1 MRRHLLLVALAFSGA
16 IHVFLAPEH
25 LREEPALGA
34 LFVAGAVVELALV
47 GLLAA
52 RPSHRATAAATLTL
66 VGLLLAYIPFVAF
79 HLPGFPMTPAPLEF
93 VALLTKAV
101 ELVGTAI
108 GATLL
113 ARPAPSPRHL
123 APAAVVVVVAF
134 LAAGVSAPPS
144 FAGDRG
150 GQTRAVDIP
159 GTFFSP
165 DALPVLVGDT
175 VIWTNHDGMTH
186 TVTGDDF
193 DSGRLA
199 PGDQFSFTFT
209 HPGVYRYHCS
219 IHRFMH
225 GEIRVYAV
233 ALIGPERSVPL
244 ASNVTLA
251 GLAPSG
257 VESVSLEQQ
266 QADGSFAGTASAAPA
281 ADGSFSFPVTVAG
294 PSRYRV
300 RAGAELSDPVLVRPR
315 ATITLRV
322 RRVGARASAVVVAT
336 PNQTGAPVA
345 LERYVR
351 ERFWWMPVRQASLG
365 ADGRATFSVPAK
377 AHGVRFRAHLLR
389 GRGGWGEAESRVATL
404 P

>member
-1 MRRHLLLVALAFSGA
+1 MRRHLLLAALAFSGA
-16 IHVFLAPEH
+16 AHVFLAPEH

-52 RPSHRATAAATLTL
+52 RPSHRAIAAATLTL
-66 VGLLLAYIPFVAF
+66 AGLLLAYVPFVAF
-79 HLPGFPMTPAPLEF
+79 RLPGFPMTPEPLEF

-101 ELVGTAI
+101 ELVGAAI

-113 ARPAPSPRHL
+113 ARPAPSRRHL
-123 APAAVVVVVAF
+123 APAAVVVVVAV
-134 LAAGVSAPPS
+134 LAAGASAPPS
-144 FAGDRG
+144 FASDRG

-175 VIWTNHDGMTH
+175 VTWTNHDGMTH

-199 PGDQFSFTFT
+199 PGDHFSFTFT
-209 HPGVYRYHCS
+209 HPGVYRYHCT

-244 ASNVTLA
+244 GSSVTLV
-251 GLAPSG
+251 GLAPGS

-266 QADGSFAGTASAAPA
+266 QADGGFAATASAAPA

-300 RAGAELSDPVLVRPR
+300 RAGDEMSDPVLVQPR
-315 ATITLRV
+315 AKITLRV

-351 ERFWWMPVRQASLG
+351 ERFWWMPVRRTSLG
-365 ADGRATFSVPAK
+365 VDGRATFSVPAK